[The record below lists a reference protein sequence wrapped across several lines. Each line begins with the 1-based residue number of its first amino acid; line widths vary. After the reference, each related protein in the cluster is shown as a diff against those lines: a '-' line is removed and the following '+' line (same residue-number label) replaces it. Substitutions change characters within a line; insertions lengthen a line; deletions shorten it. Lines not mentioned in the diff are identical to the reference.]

1 MEKEKMNMYLKESN
15 MTSKEIQ
22 ITRFKSLRSTKP
34 QAVTNL
40 SEVLEEIASEKY
52 KDKILEIRKAE
63 NPAKSPRKDFLPVFT
78 PTGIFNHR
86 SIAGLE
92 QYNGIIC
99 LDIDSIENPE
109 EIKEKAKNI
118 PWVTAAF
125 TTPSGKGLKVVVQ
138 TSGLREQYKDVEI
151 AVSTE
156 FENLTG
162 VARDKHCKDIARIQ
176 FVSYDPMIYINE
188 NPELFKYNQ

>member
-1 MEKEKMNMYLKESN
+1 MKSQ
-15 MTSKEIQ
+15 EIQ

-40 SEVLEEIASEKY
+40 AEVLEEIASEKY
-52 KDKILEIRKAE
+52 KDKILEIRKFE
-63 NPAKSPRKDFLPVFT
+63 TPAKSPLKDLLPVFT
-78 PTGIFNHR
+78 PTGKFNHR

-92 QYNGIIC
+92 QYNGVIC
-99 LDIDSIENPE
+99 LDIDGIEKPE
-109 EIKEKAKNI
+109 EIKEIAKNI

-125 TTPSGKGLKVVVQ
+125 ITPSGKGLKVIVQ
-138 TSGLREQYKDVEI
+138 TSGLFEDYKDIEI

-162 VARDKHCKDIARIQ
+162 VCRDKHCKDIARIQ

-188 NPELFKYNQ
+188 NPEYFCYLKNRA

>member
-1 MEKEKMNMYLKESN
+1 
-15 MTSKEIQ
+15 MTSQEIQ

-63 NPAKSPRKDFLPVFT
+63 NPAKSPLKDLLPVFT
-78 PTGIFNHR
+78 PTGKFNHR

-92 QYNGIIC
+92 EYNGIIC
-99 LDIDSIENPE
+99 LDIDGIDNPE
-109 EIKEKAKNI
+109 EIKEKSKNI

-125 TTPSGKGLKVVVQ
+125 VTPSGKGLKVVVQ
-138 TSGLREQYKDVEI
+138 TTAAKDEYKNVEI
-151 AVSTE
+151 EVSTE

-188 NPELFKYNQ
+188 NPELFNLNI